1 MLEVYQESIT
11 EDLIFHLH
19 KSQNSTCQNC
29 AQLIGD
35 KIVTGCSFIM
45 LSLEP
50 NEHLGHLSGSV
61 VLFFFNRKR
70 KCVCAMEKRFY
81 TRKVP
86 LAEGLNFS
94 LVCFPFFDFLNSEL
108 YN

>member
-61 VLFFFNRKR
+61 VLFFSTERGSVF
-70 KCVCAMEKRFY
+70 
-81 TRKVP
+81 VP
-86 LAEGLNFS
+86 WKKGFTLERYL
-94 LVCFPFFDFLNSEL
+94 
-108 YN
+108 